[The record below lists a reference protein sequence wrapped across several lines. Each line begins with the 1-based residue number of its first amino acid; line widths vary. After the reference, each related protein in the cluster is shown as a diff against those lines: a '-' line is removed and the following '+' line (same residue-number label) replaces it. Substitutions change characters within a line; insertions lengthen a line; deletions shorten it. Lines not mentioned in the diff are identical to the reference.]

1 MYETFKSR
9 NKIVN
14 QESDELIKIFYEI
27 KLKER
32 ILENINNNIKES
44 KLLKYQWFIIQTKKI
59 LWKWKETKL

>member
-44 KLLKYQWFIIQTKKI
+44 KLLKYQWFIIQIKKI